1 MREGQTAMGKRI
13 VWITVVAFWAVGAI
27 GCTKPNDK
35 VVVATAAN
43 VQFVMQALQKTFE
56 RESDIR
62 LDIVVS
68 SSGKLTAQIQEGAP
82 FDIFVSADTRYPQEI
97 YANGGAENPPKVYA
111 RGALVLWTRDSTI
124 TPELTMLTQADVK
137 KIALANPET
146 APYGKAAVQVLKK
159 AGLFDQ
165 VNAKLVY
172 GESIAQTTQYIATG
186 AADVGFTALSVVLS
200 PEMKGKGSW
209 IRLDSAS
216 YEPIDQAAILLRHS
230 DTSPK
235 REKSQQ
241 FYDFLYSEKARAIFR
256 EYGYT
261 VE

>member
-1 MREGQTAMGKRI
+1 MGKLTLR
-13 VWITVVAFWAVGAI
+13 VTLVVFWVAGLISCA
-27 GCTKPNDK
+27 KPNDK

-43 VQFVMQALQKTFE
+43 VQFVMLKLQKAFE
-56 RESDIR
+56 KETDIE

-68 SSGKLTAQIQEGAP
+68 SSGKLTAQIREGAP
-82 FDIFVSADTRYPQEI
+82 FDVFVSADTRYPQEI
-97 YANGGAENPPKVYA
+97 YANGGAESPPKVYA
-111 RGALVLWTRDSTI
+111 RGALVLYTRDSI
-124 TPELTMLTQADVK
+124 IVPNLGLLAQANVK

-146 APYGKAAVQVLKK
+146 APYGQAAVQVLKK
-159 AGLFDQ
+159 AGLYEQ

-200 PEMKGKGSW
+200 PEMEGKGRW
-209 IRLDSAS
+209 MALDSTS
-216 YEPIDQAAILLRHS
+216 YEPIDQAAILLKHS
-230 DTSPK
+230 ETSPK
-235 REKSQQ
+235 RQKSQQ

-256 EYGYT
+256 QYGYS